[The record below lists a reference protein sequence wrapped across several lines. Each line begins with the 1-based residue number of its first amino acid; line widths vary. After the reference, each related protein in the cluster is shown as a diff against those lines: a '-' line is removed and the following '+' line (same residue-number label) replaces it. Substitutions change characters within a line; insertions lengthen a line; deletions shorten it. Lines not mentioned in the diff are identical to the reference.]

1 MEQGKVGW
9 DDMAKGR
16 HSVAKALESLLTI
29 FNATRP
35 DREEYE

>member
-1 MEQGKVGW
+1 MEQGKVSW
-9 DDMAKGR
+9 DDMAKAR
-16 HSVAKALESLLTI
+16 SAVAKTLDSLLTI